1 MTKPFITHGN
11 LYFVPILRQ
20 RLNFAVLVQRA
31 VDELAL
37 DEHDLIAVQLPISVQ
52 NSVLKAIKK
61 LPKVSLIITALGQS
75 EQREVFPITPCD
87 GMVEAIRIATEKH
100 MPFKFI
106 DQEIVPGHLID
117 RYCIDDPNWPD
128 DSFALEKGL
137 EWYLN
142 LIQERLSSPP
152 ARFEPMDTWREI
164 YMALQIQQLYPL
176 YQRILVVCNAT
187 HVNPIR
193 QLLRKPVLF
202 TDFNGGALPTPNY
215 EIWEPSLPVL
225 LSYLDDIPKLVEVY
239 EQHREQGK
247 AKDFDKKLALLKLLY
262 QLHTSAVDLDF
273 SIRHYQAFTSL
284 LTRMLES
291 AHRISPTLQIV
302 NLACGSC
309 FNKPFQE
316 RVFRHLLNYFDQV
329 KVMRVGR
336 VLSTKELVGHIQ
348 QVSFGDSH
356 RVYVAR
362 NCSHKYQGYELF
374 ETSAKDAKGSPDQPP
389 DQSPT
394 KIVKWDR
401 PLGGPARGFLA
412 GMRGEES
419 WTGWPL
425 YERFVDKMQQK
436 AYDLAKGVEVHIKST
451 QFQGSLQA
459 GIDLRRT
466 LRSYLSPSPKIYVKQ
481 YHRKQTKNVDAYE
494 PIVWLFEMELS
505 SEQKYFFS
513 DAGAGDYALIWYYHT
528 EDLLQMYKD
537 EQLKVNYQKTAG
549 MVTFGGRLSGSTIY
563 LEDKLGG
570 EIRKRVPTFD
580 DFYWETDLGYITQKL
595 MDQFSAEDPW
605 WEILLLGAIIYAKE
619 SVVCVAPKEFVIP
632 RRVSAFAAVKGIT
645 INHTPLSSFDR
656 EEKRKLKGFY
666 QLEFKRVRPPDCN
679 DPKYQAYLIERFGK
693 VMKQFWE

>member
-1 MTKPFITHGN
+1 MTKPFITYGN

-37 DEHDLIAVQLPISVQ
+37 DEHDLIAVQLPSSVER
-52 NSVLKAIKK
+52 SVLKAIKK
-61 LPKVSLIITALGQS
+61 LPKVSLIITALGQF

-87 GMVEAIRIATEKH
+87 GMVEAIRISREKEI
-100 MPFKFI
+100 PLEFI
-106 DQEIVPGHLID
+106 DQEIVPGHLVD

-128 DSFALEKGL
+128 DSFALERGI

-142 LIQERLSSPP
+142 LIQKRLSYPP

-202 TDFNGGALPTPNY
+202 TDFNGGALPKATYN
-215 EIWEPSLPVL
+215 IWEPSLPVL

-239 EQHREQGK
+239 EQYREQGK
-247 AKDFDKKLALLKLLY
+247 AKNFDKKLALLELLY

-291 AHRISPTLQIV
+291 AHRIFPTLIIV
-302 NLACGSC
+302 NVACGSC

-316 RVFRHLLNYFDQV
+316 RVFRYLLSYFDQV
-329 KVMRVGR
+329 KVLQVGR
-336 VLSTKELVGHIQ
+336 VLSTKEFLAHIQ
-348 QVSFGDSH
+348 QISFGDSH
-356 RVYVAR
+356 KVYVAR
-362 NCSHKYQGYELF
+362 NCSHKYQDYEIF
-374 ETSAKDAKGSPDQPP
+374 ETSAKDLPDQPP
-389 DQSPT
+389 TQ
-394 KIVKWDR
+394 IEKWAS
-401 PLGGPARGFLA
+401 PLGEQGRGFLPTYL
-412 GMRGEES
+412 GEEILA
-419 WTGWPL
+419 GWPL

-436 AYDLAKGVEVHIKST
+436 AYNLAKDMEVHIKST
-451 QFQGSLQA
+451 PFQGSLQA

-466 LRSYLSPSPKIYVKQ
+466 LRSYLSPLPTIYVKQ
-481 YHRKQTKNVDAYE
+481 YVYQIKNIDAHE
-494 PIVWLFEMELS
+494 PIVWIFEMELS
-505 SEQKYFFS
+505 SEQKYIFGYGR
-513 DAGAGDYALIWYYHT
+513 AGAHVVSWYYRP
-528 EDLLQMYKD
+528 EDLLQLYKD
-537 EQLKVNYQKTAG
+537 EQLKVNYHKMAG
-549 MVTFGGRLSGSTIY
+549 MVTFGGRCSGSEIY
-563 LEDKLGG
+563 LEDKLGE
-570 EIRKRVPTFD
+570 EIRKRVPTDD
-580 DFYWETDLGYITQKL
+580 DFYEENDLGSIPQKL
-595 MDQFSAEDPW
+595 MDQLSAENSW
-605 WEILLLGAIIYAKE
+605 RGILLLGAIMYAKE

-632 RRVSAFAAVKGIT
+632 RRASAFAAAKGIT

-656 EEKRKLKGFY
+656 EERRKLKGKY
-666 QLEFKRVRPPDCN
+666 WLKFKRVEPPDYN
-679 DPKYQAYLIERFGK
+679 APKFQAYLIERFGK